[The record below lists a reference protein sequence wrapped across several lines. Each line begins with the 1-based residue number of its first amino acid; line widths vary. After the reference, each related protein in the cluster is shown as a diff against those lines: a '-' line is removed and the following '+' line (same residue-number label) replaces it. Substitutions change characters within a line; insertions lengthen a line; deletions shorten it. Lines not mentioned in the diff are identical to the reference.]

1 MLLANQPGV
10 TENFSEVDL
19 NSRGFGIL
27 DVAFRDDRT
36 AFAVGGSGSLYKS
49 EDAGK

>member
-1 MLLANQPGV
+1 LADAPGV
-10 TENFSEVDL
+10 TEAYSDVAL

-27 DVAFRDDRT
+27 DVGFRSNGE

-49 EDAGK
+49 ADAGK